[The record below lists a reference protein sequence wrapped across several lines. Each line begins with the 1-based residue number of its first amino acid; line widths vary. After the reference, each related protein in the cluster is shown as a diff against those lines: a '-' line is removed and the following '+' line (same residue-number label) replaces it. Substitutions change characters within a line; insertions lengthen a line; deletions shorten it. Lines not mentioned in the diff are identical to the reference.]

1 MVDPGGRCKVAVGLA
16 SGRGHGVGAQ
26 EGRGLVVTCNGGGG
40 VGRGPAVPGGYVGGR
55 DGSAVGRGLWG
66 GDGVVVTQVAWKVQ
80 RQGRRSR

>member
-1 MVDPGGRCKVAVGLA
+1 MAVGLA

-26 EGRGLVVTCNGGGG
+26 EGRGLVATCNGGG

-55 DGSAVGRGLWG
+55 DGRAVGRGLCRG
-66 GDGVVVTQVAWKVQ
+66 EGVVVRQAALKVQ